1 MSEAKLIR
9 ACLLGLPVGL
19 VLLTAGSMAVH
30 FTRSPED
37 GPPQIIRDLAD
48 DITTGELK
56 GYVRNLSQVIGPRHL
71 KAPATM
77 ERTANYIESTL
88 GPRNIGY
95 VIHRQE
101 YDVGTAI
108 SRNVWVQIPGGKRA
122 EEVVIVAA
130 HYDSVIGSPGANNNA
145 TGIATLFALAQ
156 NFVDET
162 PKRTLRFVAFANGL
176 EPIESKASGPRA
188 YAKAM
193 LKRGDRVAAI
203 LCLDGLGAYTDQ
215 AIAYPGNL
223 GDYLSPV
230 KSLALIGSSS
240 QAKLVRATAKTL
252 TRLSQSHR
260 KPLSWLAKIDA
271 CLTTQ
276 PQALSTKTACQP
288 YGSAPMGPSACH
300 RWPTPWIKL
309 TGRPLLQRCK
319 AWQQSFASW
328 LRLES
333 TPPASFIPQV
343 SVAMRTGNAAGS
355 RDVTIDPPKAAYSF
369 SNEMTHLR
377 VPSRAR
383 IMQYPSHRVDARR
396 YYHVG

>member
-9 ACLLGLPVGL
+9 ACLLGLPIGL

-30 FTRSPED
+30 FTRAPEE
-37 GPPQIIRDLAD
+37 GPPQILRDLAD
-48 DITTGELK
+48 DISTGELK
-56 GYVRNLSQVIGPRHL
+56 DYVRNLSQVIGPRHL

-101 YDVGTAI
+101 FDVGTAI
-108 SRNVWVQIPGGKRA
+108 CRNVWVQIPGGKRA

-156 NFVDET
+156 NFVDEI

-176 EPIESKASGPRA
+176 GPIESKASGPRA

-193 LKRGDRVAAI
+193 SKRGDRVAAI

-240 QAKLVRATAKTL
+240 QAKLVRATAKNFDSAATV
-252 TRLSQSHR
+252 T
-260 KPLSWLAKIDA
+260 
-271 CLTTQ
+271 
-276 PQALSTKTACQP
+276 PQAIVLAGEDRRLLNNTTAGPFDQDGVPTLWVRSNGAFSVPPMADTMDQIDWEAFTSTVQGLATVVRELA
-288 YGSAPMGPSACH
+288 
-300 RWPTPWIKL
+300 TP
-309 TGRPLLQRCK
+309 
-319 AWQQSFASW
+319 
-328 LRLES
+328 
-333 TPPASFIPQV
+333 
-343 SVAMRTGNAAGS
+343 
-355 RDVTIDPPKAAYSF
+355 
-369 SNEMTHLR
+369 
-377 VPSRAR
+377 
-383 IMQYPSHRVDARR
+383 
-396 YYHVG
+396 